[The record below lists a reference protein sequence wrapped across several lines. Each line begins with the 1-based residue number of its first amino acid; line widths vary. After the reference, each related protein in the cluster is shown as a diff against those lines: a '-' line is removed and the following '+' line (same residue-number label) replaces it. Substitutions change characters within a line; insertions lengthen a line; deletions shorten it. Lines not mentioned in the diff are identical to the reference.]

1 MNEPVDK
8 KSVEYKPSLIRLR
21 LILPFFVFVG
31 ACVFLY
37 TQLYRPST
45 EELPL
50 AQLNAPFPEFSLPG
64 LQQPDKQLTKA
75 DLVGKPALVN
85 VWATW
90 CFSCKAEHAFLL
102 QLSKQGVPIYG
113 VNYKDN
119 RGKSLE
125 WLKERGNPYV
135 FSVSDHKGVLT
146 TDLGVTGAPE
156 TFLID
161 GHGIIKFHHVGAMDM
176 QVWRDVMLPRYKA
189 LLKESHSTT
198 TEPSAQKSSES

>member
-1 MNEPVDK
+1 MNESAENK
-8 KSVEYKPSLIRLR
+8 QRMRRLR
-21 LILPFFVFVG
+21 LVLPFIVFIA
-31 ACVFLY
+31 ACIFLY
-37 TQLYRPST
+37 TQLYRPSI

-50 AQLNAPFPEFSLPG
+50 AQMNESFPDFSLPG
-64 LQQPDKQLTKA
+64 LKAPEKQFSKA
-75 DLVGKPALVN
+75 SFSGKPALVN

-119 RGKSLE
+119 RGKALN
-125 WLKERGNPYV
+125 WLKEWGNPFV
-135 FSVSDHKGVLT
+135 FSVSDTKGILT

-161 GHGIIKFHHVGAMDM
+161 SKGVIRFHHIGAMDV
-176 QVWRDVMLPRYKA
+176 QVWRDVMLPRYQA
-189 LLKESHSTT
+189 LLKGAEL
-198 TEPSAQKSSES
+198 EQGNANPVGREKYQ